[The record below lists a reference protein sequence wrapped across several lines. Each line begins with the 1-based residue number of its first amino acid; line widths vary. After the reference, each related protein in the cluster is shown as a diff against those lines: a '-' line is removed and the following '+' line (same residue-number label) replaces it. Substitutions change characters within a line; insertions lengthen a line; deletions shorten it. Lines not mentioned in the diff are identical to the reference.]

1 METVV
6 LCASA
11 SIWSKQT
18 IKNDFWF
25 LVNTFD
31 PCSALYLDTAKNL
44 PID

>member
-6 LCASA
+6 LCAAA

-25 LVNTFD
+25 LANTFD
-31 PCSALYLDTAKNL
+31 PFSAIYVDKAKNL